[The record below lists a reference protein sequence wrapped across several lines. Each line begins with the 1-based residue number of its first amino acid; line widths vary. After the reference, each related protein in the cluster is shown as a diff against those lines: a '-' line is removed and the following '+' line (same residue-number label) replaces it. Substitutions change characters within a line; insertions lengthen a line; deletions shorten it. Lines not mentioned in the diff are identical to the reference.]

1 MTRNQLLNTI
11 SASEMAQ
18 WMALE
23 NLEYWKKRIDN
34 KVLEGDKAKKSAALT
49 ALLFGESLGVKNGA
63 NGK

>member
-1 MTRNQLLNTI
+1 MTRNQLLNTM

-23 NLEYWKKRIDN
+23 NLEYWQKRIDS
-34 KVLEGDKAKKSAALT
+34 KELEGDKAKKSAALT
-49 ALLFGESLGVKNGA
+49 ALLFGKALGVKNGA